1 MEKVIFEIHKD
12 LINAEAQ
19 EYFKKSAGITDESDK
34 SKRMLKDANRI
45 KNEIE
50 ESLKIKA
57 VVSFF
62 DNFEVHE
69 DTLTIERVSFKCDPF
84 SLLRQNTIMG
94 VFLYLITAGDYHF
107 EDRGILEQLY
117 ADIWGTSYLDAGRS
131 VLKKI
136 LLKNY
141 CNKTFQ
147 EVNPKKE
154 AFEKATISDS
164 FGPGFYGMNPKD
176 VKKIF

>member
-69 DTLTIERVSFKCDPF
+69 DTLTIERVSFKSC
-84 SLLRQNTIMG
+84 
-94 VFLYLITAGDYHF
+94 VF
-107 EDRGILEQLY
+107 RRKGI
-117 ADIWGTSYLDAGRS
+117 
-131 VLKKI
+131 
-136 LLKNY
+136 
-141 CNKTFQ
+141 
-147 EVNPKKE
+147 
-154 AFEKATISDS
+154 
-164 FGPGFYGMNPKD
+164 
-176 VKKIF
+176 